1 MVHVCHV
8 EFCQPDT
15 ARIASEHNRNTTHGK
30 MKNEFIRVRC
40 TRAERIEIEERA
52 EGDISKYVRRLL
64 FDEQSQALSNIDRR
78 IDELTELVQAQASP
92 GARKGEEIRE
102 PKQATGPDPVT
113 QGMLLEVL
121 MLLRM
126 TASRTNMQ
134 TAQAEVERQGF
145 PVFESK

>member
-1 MVHVCHV
+1 
-8 EFCQPDT
+8 
-15 ARIASEHNRNTTHGK
+15 

-78 IDELTELVQAQASP
+78 LDELTELVQSQASTVT
-92 GARKGEEIRE
+92 RKGEEIRE
-102 PKQATGPDPVT
+102 PGQATGADPVT
-113 QGMLLEVL
+113 QGMLLELL

-126 TASRTNMQ
+126 TASQPNKQ
-134 TAQAEVERQGF
+134 AAQAEVERQGL
-145 PVFESK
+145 PVFEFQKASKR